1 MVALSLICPDSLQLR
16 GECCWAVQLEPGHS
30 CVNVVLLMDF
40 FFKGYKIEGIA
51 EIFFSI
57 SPGNCC
63 DPATSSQSICSS
75 GAWHTQSL
83 QPVQSNILGSVTR
96 GVTGLC

>member
-51 EIFFSI
+51 EIFFSFLQVI
-57 SPGNCC
+57 AVIQQLPLKVSVVLVHGTLRVYSPCR
-63 DPATSSQSICSS
+63 ATY
-75 GAWHTQSL
+75 
-83 QPVQSNILGSVTR
+83 LG
-96 GVTGLC
+96 L